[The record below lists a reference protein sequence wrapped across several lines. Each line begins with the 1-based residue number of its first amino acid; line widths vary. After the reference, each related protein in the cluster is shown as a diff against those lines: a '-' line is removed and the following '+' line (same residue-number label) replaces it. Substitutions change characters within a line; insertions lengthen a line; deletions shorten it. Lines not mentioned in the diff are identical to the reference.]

1 MKFYF
6 VPDRPNAVNAS
17 NVDFSVIGVKS
28 KTKETFFTIEAKRLP
43 ARRGHEK
50 EYVSSELGGIERFKK
65 NKHGID
71 KNGKLLPLNAMIA
84 YLEKHDFEYWHSQIN
99 EWIIEQ
105 TDTSTDLKWTKD
117 EVLEKISF
125 DEIAMLQSN
134 HLRINNQNVMLNH
147 FWIYLH

>member
-1 MKFYF
+1 MVATIIFL
-6 VPDRPNAVNAS
+6 P
-17 NVDFSVIGVKS
+17 SVTLGVGTS
-28 KTKETFFTIEAKRLP
+28 KVARTF
-43 ARRGHEK
+43 
-50 EYVSSELGGIERFKK
+50 
-65 NKHGID
+65 
-71 KNGKLLPLNAMIA
+71 LPLNAMIA